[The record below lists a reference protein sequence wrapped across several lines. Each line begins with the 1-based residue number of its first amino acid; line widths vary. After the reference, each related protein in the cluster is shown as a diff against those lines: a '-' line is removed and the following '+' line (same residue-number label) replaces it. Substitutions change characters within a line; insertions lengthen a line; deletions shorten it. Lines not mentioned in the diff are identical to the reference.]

1 MTYIDAWAA
10 AVADD
15 NRQNFTDHSRAM
27 AKIIR
32 ECGALDSVDCWGD
45 DVPDGKQ
52 TSFRKA
58 VQCGEGETVVF
69 GWIVWPS
76 KTARDK
82 GMKEMRRRFGELTT
96 PMPFDGKRLIF
107 GGFEKIGDL

>member
-45 DVPDGKQ
+45 DVPDGK
-52 TSFRKA
+52 
-58 VQCGEGETVVF
+58 
-69 GWIVWPS
+69 
-76 KTARDK
+76 
-82 GMKEMRRRFGELTT
+82 
-96 PMPFDGKRLIF
+96 
-107 GGFEKIGDL
+107 